1 MCKICLAI
9 HMTKLQRKY
18 YNDSFFFFFNYEHV
32 NILYVIFIK
41 INLFYSI

>member
-18 YNDSFFFFFNYEHV
+18 YNDLFFFFNYEHV